1 MKTFIRLLQGTLL
14 CAFIA
19 SGCTHTVKKVVNIEA
34 YDSLKFSVKEIT
46 ASPGQEIELTL
57 KVISNL
63 PKSAMS
69 HNWVLLKKSTDV
81 KQFVTDGI
89 QHKDTQYVAPKDKQ
103 DVIATTGLV
112 GGGESK
118 TITFK
123 APKEKGEYTFVCTF
137 PGHYQAG
144 MKGKFI
150 VK

>member
-1 MKTFIRLLQGTLL
+1 MKTIIRLIPGALL

-19 SGCTHTVKKVVNIEA
+19 SGCTHTEKKTVNIEA

-46 ASPGQEIELTL
+46 ASPGQEIDLTL

-63 PKSAMS
+63 PKANMS

-81 KQFVTDGI
+81 SQFISDGI
-89 QHKDTQYVAPKDKQ
+89 QQKENQYVAPKDEQ
-103 DVIATTGLV
+103 YVIATTGLV
-112 GGGESK
+112 GGGETK

-123 APKEKGEYTFVCTF
+123 APEEKGEYTFVCTF

-150 VK
+150 VE